1 MHTYTQDEV
10 ERIKAETIVEYRTHK
25 NRISRHK
32 RKQKVQEIETT
43 IIVTL
48 FSVGMP
54 LFMLLHWFFVGY

>member
-10 ERIKAETIVEYRTHK
+10 EQIKAETIVEYRTHK
-25 NRISRHK
+25 NRISRQK

-54 LFMLLHWFFVGY
+54 LFMLLHWFFIGY